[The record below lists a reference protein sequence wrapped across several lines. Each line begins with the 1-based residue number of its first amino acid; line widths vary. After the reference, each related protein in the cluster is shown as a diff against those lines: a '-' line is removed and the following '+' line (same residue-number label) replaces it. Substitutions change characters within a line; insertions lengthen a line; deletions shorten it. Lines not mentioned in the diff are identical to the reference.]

1 MLSCMVQAVCQRAG
15 GCSGDESTN
24 KAPAGASA
32 TASLALLISL
42 LILRG
47 LATIPMS
54 SRLPCAPQV
63 SLFGIVQLQGRH
75 LPFAFVA
82 LDLLMG
88 QNVWPDILGILMG
101 HV

>member
-1 MLSCMVQAVCQRAG
+1 M
-15 GCSGDESTN
+15 
-24 KAPAGASA
+24 
-32 TASLALLISL
+32 
-42 LILRG
+42 
-47 LATIPMS
+47 
-54 SRLPCAPQV
+54 RLPALRIRPLVCSLMPLPKTSPPTTALPHPCFPCCPQV

-88 QNVWPDILGILMG
+88 QNIWPDVLGILMG

>member
-1 MLSCMVQAVCQRAG
+1 
-15 GCSGDESTN
+15 
-24 KAPAGASA
+24 
-32 TASLALLISL
+32 
-42 LILRG
+42 
-47 LATIPMS
+47 MS
-54 SRLPCAPQV
+54 SRLPCAAQV